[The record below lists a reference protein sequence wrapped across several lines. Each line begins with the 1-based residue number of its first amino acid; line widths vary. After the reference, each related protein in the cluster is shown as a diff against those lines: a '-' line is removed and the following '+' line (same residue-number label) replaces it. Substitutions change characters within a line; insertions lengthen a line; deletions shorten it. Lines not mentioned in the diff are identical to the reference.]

1 MEFTFETATPL
12 LARTPAVLR
21 ALLLELPSP
30 WIEATEGPDTWNP
43 FDVVGHLIHGER
55 TDWMPRVEHL
65 LAHGES
71 VAFIPFD
78 RIAMFEASRG
88 RTLAELLETFASLRE
103 SSLARL
109 AALGLTSAD
118 LPRRGRHP
126 ALGTVTLGQLLSSWV
141 VHDLDHIVQISRV
154 MARQYTEAVG
164 PWVEYMR
171 ILRPV

>member
-1 MEFTFETATPL
+1 MEFTFETAIPL
-12 LARTPAVLR
+12 LRRTPAVLR
-21 ALLLELPSP
+21 ALLLDLPSP

-55 TDWMPRVEHL
+55 TDWMPRVDHL

-71 VAFIPFD
+71 VPFVPFD
-78 RIAMFEASRG
+78 RTAMFEASRG
-88 RTLAELLETFASLRE
+88 RTLAELLDTFAALRE
-103 SSLARL
+103 ASLSRL
-109 AALGLTSAD
+109 ALLRLTSAD
-118 LPRRGRHP
+118 LARRGRHP

-141 VHDLDHIVQISRV
+141 VHDLDHIVQVSRV

-171 ILRPV
+171 VLKPV